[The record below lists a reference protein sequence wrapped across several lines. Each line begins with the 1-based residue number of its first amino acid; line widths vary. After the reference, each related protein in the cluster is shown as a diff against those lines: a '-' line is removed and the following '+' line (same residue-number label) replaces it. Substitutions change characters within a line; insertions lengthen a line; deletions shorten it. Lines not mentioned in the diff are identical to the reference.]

1 MATNTQ
7 TGSDQIAFGTV
18 INKTGLTQSD
28 IEVTQRFIDS
38 RKATNTAFTIR
49 STIAGTFV
57 VESFMKQSETWVDMM
72 ASGAVSHTASATE
85 PSIWISKIPLGISR
99 LKFTVTGTTDT
110 NAVIEIQARSV
121 PR

>member
-7 TGSDQIAFGTV
+7 TGSDQISFGTV

-38 RKATNTAFTIR
+38 RKATSTVFTIR

-57 VESFMKQSETWVDMM
+57 IESLMKQSDTWVDVMP
-72 ASGAVSHTASATE
+72 SGSVSHAASATV
-85 PSIWISKIPLGISR
+85 PTIWISKAPLGISR
-99 LKFTVTGTTDT
+99 LSFTVTGSTDAS
-110 NAVIEIQARSV
+110 AVIEIQARSV

>member
-18 INKTGLTQSD
+18 INKTGLTQHD
-28 IEVTQRFIDS
+28 IEVTQRFTDS
-38 RKATNTAFTIR
+38 RKATQTVYTIR

-57 VESFMKQSETWVDMM
+57 VESLMRRSETWVNVM
-72 ASGAVSHTASATE
+72 ASGAVSHSASSTE
-85 PSIWISKIPLGISR
+85 PTIWISKVPLGVSR
-99 LKFTVTGTTDT
+99 LKFTVTGSTDAS
-110 NAVIEIQARSV
+110 AVVEIQARSV